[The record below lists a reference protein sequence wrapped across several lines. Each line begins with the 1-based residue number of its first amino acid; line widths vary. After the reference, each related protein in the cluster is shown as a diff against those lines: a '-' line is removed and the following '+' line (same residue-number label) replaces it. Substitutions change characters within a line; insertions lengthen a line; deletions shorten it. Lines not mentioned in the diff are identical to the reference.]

1 MRLALRLVEAG
12 LAVTLLEADAHDARR
27 RRDLLDRVG
36 AGRIAVAVGDGAG
49 LAADL
54 WIGPGAPRAPGVLHL
69 RLGAGPLGHGQAV
82 IDVSAPDLRVIEIL
96 AGSDPRAAALARLL
110 GAQPVT
116 LPALLTPRLLARLE
130 DAVESLVLD
139 GAAPCEVDAVA
150 EAAGFSPGPCA
161 AQDQR
166 GLARR
171 PRALPLVARM
181 IAEGRLG
188 RAAGVGWYRYP
199 GGGGRVIDPLIED
212 MAREEAHFAGH
223 PVRSLNAAEIVSR
236 LRAALTEAGAGTD
249 PAALAQIAAAH
260 GLPIGAPA

>member
-1 MRLALRLVEAG
+1 MLLALRLQAAG
-12 LAVTLLEADAHDARR
+12 LAVTLLEADAHDAKRR
-27 RRDLLDRVG
+27 RALLDRAG
-36 AGRIAVAVGDGAG
+36 AGGIAVATGDGAG
-49 LAADL
+49 LLADL
-54 WIGPGAPRAPGVLHL
+54 WIGPTARALAGALQV
-69 RLGAGPLGHGQAV
+69 RLGAGPLGFGHAV
-82 IDVSAPDLRVIEIL
+82 IDASAPDLALIEVL
-96 AGSDPRAAALARLL
+96 AGSDPRAETLARLL
-110 GAQPVT
+110 GADSVT

-139 GAAPCEVDAVA
+139 GAAPCEVDAAA

-171 PRALPLVARM
+171 PRALPLVSRM

-212 MAREEAHFAGH
+212 MAREEAHFARH
-223 PVRSLNAAEIVSR
+223 PVRAIDAAEILIR

-249 PAALAQIAAAH
+249 PATLARIAAAN